1 MRLTASWGGVGV
13 EGGSSRQKEAVPVG
27 CRKKPQEGSVTLWVL
42 TQACWGKL
50 GQGMPGEGGKIQ
62 GNTLDSSRGIKD
74 LGCAWYKAVIYV
86 SHHHFREE

>member
-1 MRLTASWGGVGV
+1 MGV

-27 CRKKPQEGSVTLWVL
+27 CRKKPREGSVTVWVL

-50 GQGMPGEGGKIQ
+50 GQGMPEEGGKMQ

-74 LGCAWYKAVIYV
+74 SGCAWYKAVIYV